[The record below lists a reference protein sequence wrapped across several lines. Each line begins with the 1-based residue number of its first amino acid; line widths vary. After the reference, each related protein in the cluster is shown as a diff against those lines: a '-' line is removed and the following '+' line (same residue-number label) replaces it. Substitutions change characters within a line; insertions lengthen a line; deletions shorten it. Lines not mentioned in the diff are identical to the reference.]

1 MNQFNIIGKT
11 RLWFLFSGT
20 LIVISLLTLLFNGM
34 VRGKI
39 MNFGIDFTGGTLL
52 NLRFTQPVNVGQV
65 REVLDG
71 YKLAGAGVQKSGD
84 NDVLIRCEPLE
95 TEIRQKIVDDLG
107 QKLGGA
113 ELLEADTIGPVIGAE
128 LRTQAIWAIL
138 LASAGILIY
147 LSFRFEF
154 IYAMAGVLALL
165 HDAIIT
171 TGFMALLYRNIDV
184 TFVAGILTI
193 LGYSINDTVVIFDRI
208 RENLRKPGAGKK
220 KFAELVNNSL
230 WETMARS
237 INTVLT
243 VIVMVLTLLIFGG
256 ENIRDFCLL
265 LIIGF
270 TFGCYSS
277 IFIASPIVVMLEK
290 KK

>member
-52 NLRFTQPVNVGQV
+52 NLRFAQPINVGQV

-71 YKLAGAGVQKSGD
+71 YNLAGAGIQKSGD

-171 TGFMALLYRNIDV
+171 TGVMALLYRNIDV

-220 KFAELVNNSL
+220 KFADLVNNSL

-270 TFGCYSS
+270 SFGCYSS
-277 IFIASPIVVMLEK
+277 IFIASPIVVMAEK
-290 KK
+290 K